1 VEGLLMQ
8 LMEGYERKE
17 IGEKWGV
24 PSIIFLNAI
33 QLGQTQKGLIITLF
47 DILM

>member
-1 VEGLLMQ
+1 MQ

-17 IGEKWGV
+17 IGEKKWGV
-24 PSIIFLNAI
+24 PSIIFLNVI